1 MIFQD
6 GGLELNLITS
16 TALGALLL
24 VLGMLGRK
32 KISFFEKYCIPAP
45 VIGGFGFALLT
56 WVLFEVNLPSI
67 SLDNTIG
74 DLLMFVFFVTIGL
87 GGSFDLIR
95 KGGKILF
102 IYLLIC
108 WGLAIFQN
116 GFGVALATLLGID
129 PLLGIVA
136 GAVALEGGHGM
147 AAAMAPFIQDAGAES
162 ALTVGMAAAT
172 YGLVAGSLIGGPVGN
187 WLIKRN
193 NLKIET
199 DAGWSKLVET
209 GDNNSKDE
217 ITAKSIITIV
227 AAILIILAIG
237 TNTAKWITDATG
249 FTVPGH
255 VFSLFV
261 GLVFRSINEKKQY
274 FAVSQK
280 TIDVISII
288 ALELFLTMAMM
299 KLKIWELYDLAVPL
313 IIILVAQTIAIV
325 LIAVFIV
332 FKFTGKNYDAALLAS
347 GFIGHGL
354 GATANGLAVMDAVA
368 SKYGLVSRKAFFIIP
383 VAGSMLIDLV
393 GVPCIV
399 IFTNFF
405 AH

>member
-6 GGLELNLITS
+6 GGIELNLITS

-32 KISFFEKYCIPAP
+32 KIGFFEKYCIPAP

-87 GGSFDLIR
+87 GGSFDLIK

-199 DAGWSKLVET
+199 DAGWSKLVATEE
-209 GDNNSKDE
+209 NSSKDE

-237 TNTAKWITDATG
+237 TNTATWITEATG

-274 FAVSQK
+274 FAISQK
-280 TIDVISII
+280 TIDVISIV

-313 IIILVAQTIAIV
+313 IIILVAQTIAIIF
-325 LIAVFIV
+325 IAVFIV